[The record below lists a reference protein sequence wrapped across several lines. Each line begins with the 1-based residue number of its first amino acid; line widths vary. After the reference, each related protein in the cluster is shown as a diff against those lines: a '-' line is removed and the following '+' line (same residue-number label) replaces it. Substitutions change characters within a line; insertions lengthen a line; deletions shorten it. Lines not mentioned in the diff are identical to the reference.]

1 MHGLLWCSAARAEG
15 YLLAAVMIGGVKS
28 RHRQQGMGMT
38 TEKKSDKIAVITVHG
53 TGDGAPSVAGEKWW
67 QQGSKFTQLL
77 EKRLTE
83 KGVGVDVIPHQWSGA
98 NSALEREKGGDGL
111 ADMIKRLDDEYAG
124 IHLIGHSH
132 GGNVANIAADLLGW
146 GRKKKAAKRIAS
158 LTTVGTPFFKTSTGP
173 AESFGGFMFFWI
185 TIFSAILFALAIV
198 LWISA
203 TVFPNA
209 ESQQARAGVM
219 ALFNSQEA
227 WFVWA
232 AAAIMISSM
241 AFMLRLAIEGI
252 RRIFRPSKQAK
263 GEQRVFAIWHR
274 NDEAIS
280 FLQNVEQLPIE
291 PFPKGAL
298 FRGSRNKAITWG
310 VRGVLL
316 SAAAGFFFLTGNKST
331 SDSAAQFWFA
341 TMIGLLLAPLT
352 FSVVYL
358 GYRYIVGLALE
369 VLARKRLNGF
379 IESTLKGLAFGK
391 DGDQRI
397 SSTSVE
403 SHTLQTIQ
411 LVLEGPVAER
421 MQVNSSA
428 AASKLIEKYRW
439 SLFTVGADTNASVTS
454 LSTDAMT
461 WDSLIHTTYFDQP
474 EMADTIGDYIAQKA
488 KGA

>member
-1 MHGLLWCSAARAEG
+1 
-15 YLLAAVMIGGVKS
+15 
-28 RHRQQGMGMT
+28 MGMPNKT
-38 TEKKSDKIAVITVHG
+38 KSDKIAVITVHG
-53 TGDGAPSVAGEKWW
+53 TGDGASSAAGAKWW
-67 QQGSKFTQLL
+67 QQGSQFAQLL
-77 EKRLTE
+77 EKRLAE
-83 KGVGVDVIPHQWSGA
+83 KGVGVDIVPHMWSGA

-111 ADMIKRLDDEYAG
+111 SDMIKRLDDEYAS
-124 IHLIGHSH
+124 IHVIGHSH

-146 GRKKKAAKRIAS
+146 GRKKRAAKRIAS
-158 LTTVGTPFFKTSTGP
+158 MTTVGTPFFKTSTGA

-185 TIFSAILFALAIV
+185 TIFSAILFAAVIL
-198 LWISA
+198 LWMIGTIFPSA
-203 TVFPNA
+203 DS
-209 ESQQARAGVM
+209 ERARAGVL
-219 ALFNSQEA
+219 ALFTSQES

-232 AAAIMISSM
+232 SAAIMIASM
-241 AFMLRLAIEGI
+241 TFMLRLAIEGI
-252 RRIFRPSKQAK
+252 RRIFRPRKQAP
-263 GEQRVFAIWHR
+263 GEQRIFAIWHR

-316 SAAAGFFFLTGNKST
+316 SAAAGFFVLNGAKTTG
-331 SDSAAQFWFA
+331 DAASQFWVA
-341 TMIGLLLAPLT
+341 TIFGLMLAPLT
-352 FSVVYL
+352 FSLVYL

-369 VLARKRLNGF
+369 ILARGRLNSF
-379 IESTLKGLAFGK
+379 ISATLKGIAFGK

-397 SSTSVE
+397 SSTSTS
-403 SHTLQTIQ
+403 SHTLQTIE

-421 MQVNSSA
+421 MQTSSSA
-428 AASKLIEKYRW
+428 AAGKLIEKYRW

-474 EMADTIGDYIAQKA
+474 ELAETIGDYIAEKA
-488 KGA
+488 KQV